1 VSGYQE
7 PFFTRGPSPLARLT
21 FFSLAAIAI
30 MIADHRFQALSWV
43 RLGVSVVLNPIEQ
56 GLAMPGMTARRI
68 GSYFTDQTRLIT
80 ENRELQNQVLELTAL
95 GQQAKLIQAE
105 RSHIDALA
113 VPLAATKRLERPG
126 IIAEIIRDARNP
138 YARKIILNQGTTH
151 GVTAGVAVIDGSG
164 VVGQVT
170 AVGLLSSEVTLST
183 EKDQSVPV
191 MVVRNGLRAVAV
203 GNGREGTI
211 DVPFMPL
218 GADIQVGDSLVTSGI
233 DGTYP
238 AGLSVATIV
247 QVEKNPAFPFAKV
260 VAQPAT
266 APDHHRFVKVLLRAT
281 RASTR
286 AVEGAAE
293 GAADYPV
300 TDVTSTERKTAP
312 ASITTPAKREAR
324 RPNQ

>member
-151 GVTAGVAVIDGSG
+151 GVTAGVAVIDG
-164 VVGQVT
+164 
-170 AVGLLSSEVTLST
+170 LLSSEVTLST

>member
-1 VSGYQE
+1 MSGYQE

-21 FFSLAAIAI
+21 FFSLAAITI

-43 RLGVSVVLNPIEQ
+43 RLGVSVALNPIEQ

-68 GSYFTDQTRLIT
+68 SNYFTDQTRLVT

-95 GQQAKLIQAE
+95 GQQARLIQAE
-105 RSHIDALA
+105 RTHIDALA
-113 VPLAATKRLERPG
+113 VTVAASKRLDWPG

-138 YARKIILNQGTTH
+138 YARKIILNRGTTH
-151 GVTAGVAVIDGSG
+151 GITAGVAVIDGSG

-183 EKDQSVPV
+183 EKDQPVPV

-218 GADIQVGDSLVTSGI
+218 GADIQSGDILVTSGI

-238 AGLSVATIV
+238 AGLSVATVV

-260 VAQPAT
+260 IAQPAT
-266 APDHHRFVKVLLRAT
+266 APDHHRFVKVLLRAAPT
-281 RASTR
+281 AVG
-286 AVEGAAE
+286 AVEAGTAAT
-293 GAADYPV
+293 DYPI
-300 TDVTSTERKTAP
+300 TDVVSIERKTGVAT
-312 ASITTPAKREAR
+312 ITNLGKRETR
-324 RPNQ
+324 RANQ